1 MVRGFQIGDDNMY
14 ISAHIS
20 YDGKSAEID
29 FPVIDDLLNDIL
41 TESKMPTDTTLPFFV
56 EDIHYPSELSMLN
69 AKDINLDEL
78 NFLAKRLDSFTDDE
92 LEQFYVAAEHE
103 NFKTLKELIN
113 LTYNLDKFTVIKDVS
128 DMAKVGR
135 AYTLNTEGS
144 VPADSRYDAKYAEIG
159 RKLLGSGRGIFTEH
173 GLLFVE
179 DKPMDAVYD
188 GRVLPG
194 FAYKD
199 FIVNVDLTYK
209 GRCES
214 LFLPESMLAID
225 KAVRRLGAASIE
237 DCECTYEFEN
247 PNYGRFAVKFEDI
260 LDNEGIGGLNALAY
274 QFYTYGVDTEKLD
287 AAIEMT
293 GVTSSKN
300 IITLINYLDDLE
312 LITDIDKYD
321 FAGVGRYYLDQ
332 STDLEIS
339 PDLLDFFDFE
349 KFGEYIAEEYSGHFT
364 SCGFLYYD
372 GANYMS
378 EIENALEDESS
389 GMQFGGM

>member
-1 MVRGFQIGDDNMY
+1 M
-14 ISAHIS
+14 
-20 YDGKSAEID
+20 
-29 FPVIDDLLNDIL
+29 
-41 TESKMPTDTTLPFFV
+41 
-56 EDIHYPSELSMLN
+56 
-69 AKDINLDEL
+69 
-78 NFLAKRLDSFTDDE
+78 
-92 LEQFYVAAEHE
+92 
-103 NFKTLKELIN
+103 
-113 LTYNLDKFTVIKDVS
+113 DV
-128 DMAKVGR
+128 
-135 AYTLNTEGS
+135 
-144 VPADSRYDAKYAEIG
+144 
-159 RKLLGSGRGIFTEH
+159 
-173 GLLFVE
+173 
-179 DKPMDAVYD
+179 VYD

-199 FIVNVDLTYK
+199 FIVSVDLTYK
-209 GRCES
+209 GRCER
-214 LFLPESMLAID
+214 LFLPDSRLAID

-274 QFYTYGVDTEKLD
+274 QFYTYDVDTEKLD

-300 IITLINYLDDLE
+300 IITLINYLDNLE

-349 KFGEYIAEEYSGHFT
+349 KFGEYIAEEHSGHFT

-389 GMQFGGM
+389 GMHLGGM